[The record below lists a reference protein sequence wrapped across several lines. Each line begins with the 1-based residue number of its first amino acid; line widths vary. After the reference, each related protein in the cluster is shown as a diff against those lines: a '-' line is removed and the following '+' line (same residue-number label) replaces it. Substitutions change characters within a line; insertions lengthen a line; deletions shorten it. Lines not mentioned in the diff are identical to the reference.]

1 MKDVIYFFNQNQIFA
16 LFTIISVGFLIGRI
30 KIKNF
35 SLDSSA
41 ILFVALYAG
50 HLGVKVPYPF
60 KTLGLLFFV
69 YSIGLQAGPKFFSF
83 FGKNGRSLNF
93 LAFFIVSIGALTAIL
108 LSYLFHLKGDT
119 VAGLFA
125 GALTSTPGLAA
136 AEEATGSKL
145 TSIAYG
151 ISYPFG
157 VIGVIIFLKIAGAIS
172 HTEKEDK
179 AEKQKEE
186 FPIFQHNI
194 VKNPAIFGKSLRE
207 LRFRTITNC
216 VISRIMRGNSVF
228 IPKPETKLEENDIL
242 RVVGKKE
249 DLKNA
254 DYLLG
259 GKTDK
264 TIPSTNIGVK
274 KFVITNREIV
284 GKTVGEI
291 ALNSYFHATLTRINR
306 GGIEF
311 PAMLNHKLEWGD
323 RVTVAGEKDSWDS
336 LKKLFGDD
344 LKALEE
350 GSIYSVILGMVI
362 GIMAGMIPFSLG
374 NIFSIKMGITGGVLL
389 SGLILSNIGK
399 TGPIIW
405 RAPSPIVNF
414 VRELGLVLFLAEV
427 GTQAGENFASVIQS
441 NGTTLL
447 IAGSIITITPMI
459 ATYLIN
465 KIFFKLNFLK
475 LSGVITGGM
484 TSTPGLATVS
494 SSFTSDLPVITYAA
508 VYPVAMISVM
518 LWAKIIAFLL

>member
-1 MKDVIYFFNQNQIFA
+1 MKDIISFFNQNQIFA
-16 LFTIISVGFLIGRI
+16 LFAIISAGFLIGRI

-41 ILFVALYAG
+41 ILFVALLAG

-83 FGKNGRSLNF
+83 LGKNGRSLNF
-93 LAFFIVSIGALTAIL
+93 LAFFIVTIGALTAIL
-108 LSYLFHLKGDT
+108 ISYLFNLKGDVT
-119 VAGLFA
+119 AGLFA
-125 GALTSTPGLAA
+125 GALTSTPGLAS
-136 AEEATGSKL
+136 AEEATGSRL

-172 HTEKEDK
+172 HIKKEDK
-179 AEKQKEE
+179 AEKQREDL
-186 FPIFQHNI
+186 PIFQHNI

-216 VISRIMRGNSVF
+216 VVSRIMRGDSVF
-228 IPKPETKLEENDIL
+228 IPRPDTKLKENDIL

-254 DYLLG
+254 DYLIG

-264 TIPSTNIGVK
+264 TIPAGNIGVK
-274 KFVITNREIV
+274 RFVVTNREIV

-291 ALNSYFHATLTRINR
+291 ALNSYFHATLTRIGR

-323 RVTVAGEKDSWDS
+323 RVTVVGEKDSWDS

-362 GIMAGMIPFSLG
+362 GILAGMIPFSLG
-374 NIFSIKMGITGGVLL
+374 NVLSIKIGITGGVLF
-389 SGLILSNIGK
+389 SGLVLSNIGK

-405 RAPSPIVNF
+405 RAPSPIINF
-414 VRELGLVLFLAEV
+414 VRELGLVFFLAEV
-427 GTQAGENFASVIQS
+427 GTQAGEHFISVIQT
-441 NGTTLL
+441 NGIKLF
-447 IAGSIITITPMI
+447 IAGCIITIIPMVV
-459 ATYLIN
+459 TYIVN
-465 KIFFKLNFLK
+465 KIFFKLDFLK

-494 SSFTSDLPVITYAA
+494 SSFSSDLPVITYAA

-518 LWAKIIAFLL
+518 FWAKIIAFLL